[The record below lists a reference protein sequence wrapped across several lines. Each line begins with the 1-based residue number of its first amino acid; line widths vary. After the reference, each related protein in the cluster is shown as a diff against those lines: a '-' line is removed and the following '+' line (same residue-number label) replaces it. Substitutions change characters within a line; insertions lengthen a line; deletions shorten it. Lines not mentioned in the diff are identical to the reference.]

1 MEFLTGFNT
10 GAVTKPGF
18 VIEHDNFLIAYKGIM
33 NLGIEANIAF
43 ESCYDWTQVMN
54 ILLQMDQFKHFIRS
68 AVAHSDLDLR
78 YDTFE
83 YFLTLDIARWL
94 TSFHGWGILWNI
106 IRPDYQEYFSD
117 KLSKVNEEM
126 EKDEDYSTS
135 KVFTDVVEI
144 FRKDFEM
151 ELDDIMPPINIVIND
166 CEKAPGKFIPREK
179 EILIQFGYQ
188 ILAVFRIQK
197 KALQEDLTL
206 LNLAAE
212 VVVNNVEDKTDF
224 EQLSIPL
231 CLVEHLEDKLWD
243 VWWGNKAVESKNFEE
258 K

>member
-10 GAVTKPGF
+10 GALTKPGF
-18 VIEHDNFLIAYKGIM
+18 FIEHDNFLITYKGIL

-54 ILLQMDQFKHFIRS
+54 ILLKVDQFKHFIQS
-68 AVAHSDLDLR
+68 TMAHSDSDSR

-106 IRPDYQEYFSD
+106 IRPDYQEYFND
-117 KLSKVNEEM
+117 KLSEVNEEM
-126 EKDEDYSTS
+126 EKDEDYSTL
-135 KVFTDVVEI
+135 KVFTEVVEI
-144 FRKDFEM
+144 FREEFES
-151 ELDDIMPPINIVIND
+151 ELEDIMPPINIVIND
-166 CEKAPGKFIPREK
+166 CQKAPGKSVPREK

-197 KALQEDLTL
+197 KALHESLTL
-206 LNLAAE
+206 LDLAAE
-212 VVVNNVEDKTDF
+212 VIVNNVEDKRDF
-224 EQLSIPL
+224 EQMSIPL
-231 CLVEHLEDKLWD
+231 CLVEYLGDKLWD
-243 VWWGNKAVESKNFEE
+243 VWWGNKPVECESIEDK
-258 K
+258 